1 MQHGSRSRGGLTVVT
16 GTSGTGKTTTCR
28 TILESIDRRTFTS
41 LVLNPYFSE
50 EDLLRLIL
58 QDFGVISRE
67 EIRRGL
73 LSGVGAAE
81 LLVTLE
87 EFLKSLTSLGA
98 RALLIID
105 EAQRLPVHV
114 LQQVKR
120 LSRLAADVPLQV
132 ILVGQLGLTDSLRA
146 PDLRPLDER
155 VTIRYRLR
163 PLTAAE
169 TAEYVLH
176 RLKIAG
182 DESSDLFRPRALHRV
197 HRATRG
203 NPRLI
208 NLVCDRSLLSAFSIQ
223 ATRIEPALVDR
234 VAGALRLERAGALAS
249 VASTEKRDRVGTEL
263 DAPPR
268 CRAFVG
274 RVMSGSGLK
283 AQAKAR
289 PSSFV
294 SRAACSFLNPEP

>member
-1 MQHGSRSRGGLTVVT
+1 MYESYFGLREKPFSLTPDPRYFYRSQCHANALELVQHGSRTPGGLTVVT

-28 TILESIDRRTFTS
+28 TILESLDRRTVTS
-41 LVLNPYFSE
+41 LVLNPYVSE

-58 QDFGVISRE
+58 QDFGVISRD
-67 EIRRGL
+67 EIRRGVM
-73 LSGVGAAE
+73 SGVRAAE
-81 LLVTLE
+81 LLATLE

-105 EAQRLPVHV
+105 EAQKLPVHV
-114 LQQVKR
+114 LEQVKR
-120 LSRLAADVPLQV
+120 LSRLAAEVPLQV

-163 PLTAAE
+163 PLTAGE

-176 RLKIAG
+176 RVKIAG
-182 DESSDLFRPRALHRV
+182 DESSDLFPQRSLHRV
-197 HRATRG
+197 HRATGG

-208 NLVCDRSLLSAFSIQ
+208 NLVCDRALLSAFSVQ

-234 VAGALRLERAGALAS
+234 VAGALRLEPAGALAS
-249 VASTEKRDRVGTEL
+249 VASVANMTGSVLNWMRRRV
-263 DAPPR
+263 
-268 CRAFVG
+268 
-274 RVMSGSGLK
+274 
-283 AQAKAR
+283 
-289 PSSFV
+289 
-294 SRAACSFLNPEP
+294 AAL

>member
-1 MQHGSRSRGGLTVVT
+1 MYESYFALREKPFSLTPDPRYFYRSQCHANALELVQHGSRIPGGLTVVT

-28 TILESIDRRTFTS
+28 TILESLDLRTFTS
-41 LVLNPYFSE
+41 LVLNPYVSD

-58 QDFGVISRE
+58 QDFGVISRD

-73 LSGVGAAE
+73 VSGVRAAE

-87 EFLKSLTSLGA
+87 EFLKSLSSLGA

-105 EAQRLPVHV
+105 EAQKLPVHV
-114 LQQVKR
+114 LEQVKR

-146 PDLRPLDER
+146 PDLRSLDAR

-163 PLTAAE
+163 PLTAGE

-176 RLKIAG
+176 RVKIAG
-182 DESSDLFRPRALHRV
+182 DESSDLFPQRSLHRV
-197 HRATRG
+197 YRATGG

-208 NLVCDRSLLSAFSIQ
+208 NLVCDRALLSAFSVQ
-223 ATRIEPALVDR
+223 ATRIEPVLVDR
-234 VAGALRLERAGALAS
+234 VAAGLRLEPPGALAS
-249 VASTEKRDRVGTEL
+249 VASVANMTGSVLNWMRRRV
-263 DAPPR
+263 
-268 CRAFVG
+268 
-274 RVMSGSGLK
+274 
-283 AQAKAR
+283 
-289 PSSFV
+289 
-294 SRAACSFLNPEP
+294 AAL

>member
-1 MQHGSRSRGGLTVVT
+1 MYESYFGLREKPFSLTPDPRYFYRSQCHANALELVQHGSRTPGGLTVVT

-28 TILESIDRRTFTS
+28 TILEALDRRTFTS
-41 LVLNPYFSE
+41 LVLNPYVSE

-58 QDFGVISRE
+58 QDFGVISRD

-73 LSGVGAAE
+73 MSGVRAAE

-105 EAQRLPVHV
+105 EAQKLPVHV
-114 LQQVKR
+114 LEQVKR
-120 LSRLAADVPLQV
+120 LSRLAAEVPLQV
-132 ILVGQLGLTDSLRA
+132 ILVGQLGLTESLRA

-176 RLKIAG
+176 RVKIAG
-182 DESSDLFRPRALHRV
+182 DESSDLFPQRSLHRV
-197 HRATRG
+197 YRATGG

-208 NLVCDRSLLSAFSIQ
+208 NLVCDRALLSAFSVQ

-234 VAGALRLERAGALAS
+234 VAGALRLEPAGALAS
-249 VASTEKRDRVGTEL
+249 IASVANMTGSVLNWMRRRV
-263 DAPPR
+263 
-268 CRAFVG
+268 
-274 RVMSGSGLK
+274 
-283 AQAKAR
+283 
-289 PSSFV
+289 
-294 SRAACSFLNPEP
+294 AAL